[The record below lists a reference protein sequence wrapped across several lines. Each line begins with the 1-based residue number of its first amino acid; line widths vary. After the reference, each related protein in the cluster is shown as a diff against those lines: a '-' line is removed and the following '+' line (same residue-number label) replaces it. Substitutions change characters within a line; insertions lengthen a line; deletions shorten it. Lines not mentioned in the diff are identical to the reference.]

1 MDNLSNTSPR
11 SVTINEI
18 RDTNANYNEILQ
30 LLSQLTSTPDM
41 TNEEFSRI
49 IKTLTKNQF
58 IFIMIENNR
67 PVAMISLLIE
77 QKIIHKG
84 GKVAHIEDVV
94 VDKNHRGKGYASKLI
109 QHVTTIA
116 KLYNCYKCIL
126 NCTNEVMPVYEKNGF
141 SLKTNGMSLYF

>member
-30 LLSQLTSTPDM
+30 LLSQLTTTPDM
-41 TNEEFSRI
+41 TNEDFSHI
-49 IKTLTKNQF
+49 IQTLTNNQF
-58 IFIMIENNR
+58 IFIMSENNR

-109 QHVTTIA
+109 KHVTTIA

-126 NCTNEVMPVYEKNGF
+126 NCTNEVIPVYEKNGF
-141 SLKTNGMSLYF
+141 SVKTNGMSLYF